1 MLAVALATGALALA
15 ACGEEETHS
24 VVEGEPVE
32 LGPLEYNVL
41 FSRFLNPDDVEDRAY
56 LEGQPPP
63 PPGSIYFG
71 VFAQVENH
79 DDEASVRIPDG
90 FVIVDADEKEFEAIE
105 TESPYALPL
114 GSELAPKG
122 ELPVADSI
130 AAEGPIE
137 GSLLLFEIT
146 TASTENRP
154 LTLIIEGEEGPA
166 EVELD
171 L

>member
-1 MLAVALATGALALA
+1 MLAAALVLAALTLT
-15 ACGEEETHS
+15 ACGEEETHE

-41 FSRFLNPDDVEDRAY
+41 FSRFLNPNDVEDSSY

-71 VFAQVENH
+71 VFAEVENH
-79 DDEASVRIPDG
+79 GEEPVPIPET
-90 FVIVDADEKEFEAIE
+90 FTIVDADENEFEAIDS
-105 TESPYALPL
+105 ESPYALPL
-114 GSELAPKG
+114 GSELAPDA
-122 ELPVADSI
+122 ELPVPDSVP
-130 AAEGPIE
+130 AEGPIE

-146 TASTENRP
+146 TSSTENRP

-166 EVELD
+166 EVEID

>member
-1 MLAVALATGALALA
+1 MLTAALATGALLLA
-15 ACGEEETHS
+15 ACGEEETLE

-32 LGPLEYNVL
+32 IGPLEYNVL
-41 FSRFLNPDDVEDRAY
+41 FSRFLNPNDVEDHGY

-71 VFAQVENH
+71 VFTEVQNH
-79 DDEASVRIPDG
+79 SGEESVPLPDTIK
-90 FVIVDADEKEFEAIE
+90 VVDADENEFEAIE
-105 TESPYALPL
+105 SESPYALPL
-114 GSELAPKG
+114 GTELAPDG
-122 ELPVADSI
+122 ELPVPDSI
-130 AAEGPIE
+130 AAMGPIK

-146 TASTENRP
+146 TSSTENRP